1 MAFPLKILIL
11 SKDIHP
17 LPPQDGAI
25 IFDTEPGD
33 IFSVRNVAN
42 MIPAYKPPGE
52 STENGVVA
60 VERHHEETNE
70 RCVVIVN
77 AGDGQWDAESLYG
90 INVGDPW
97 DGFGGFVE
105 IFNSQDEAFGGWPN
119 SGNKERGFIE
129 QDGKEL
135 KPAIPKLGVV
145 VLKQTPPKPP
155 GPDPEAVLAALNQSG
170 AGNGKL

>member
-1 MAFPLKILIL
+1 M
-11 SKDIHP
+11 
-17 LPPQDGAI
+17 
-25 IFDTEPGD
+25 
-33 IFSVRNVAN
+33 
-42 MIPAYKPPGE
+42 
-52 STENGVVA
+52 
-60 VERHHEETNE
+60 
-70 RCVVIVN
+70 IVN

-129 QDGKEL
+129 QYGKEL
-135 KPAIPKLGVV
+135 KLAIPKLGVV